1 MTFLIK
7 KNKNDNGDGDGCC
20 CGCVFA
26 NVEKKFAPHKTFLLN
41 V

>member
-1 MTFLIK
+1 MTTATAAAVDVF
-7 KNKNDNGDGDGCC
+7 
-20 CGCVFA
+20 FA

>member
-1 MTFLIK
+1 MTTATATAAAEDVF
-7 KNKNDNGDGDGCC
+7 
-20 CGCVFA
+20 FA